1 MVKAMRTQAVTS
13 VSRLLPEESGHV
25 AALPGCLDG
34 MGVVVLPDV
43 LDGVRGGARVEQ
55 NSAVPV
61 RPRRPPPQAIS
72 TRSLSRRCHAC
83 RSASSASSR
92 SAGRPKS
99 AHFSHR
105 ASHATVGG
113 ALPSR

>member
-43 LDGVRGGARVEQ
+43 LDGVQGGARVEQ
-55 NSAVPV
+55 NEASQRRACSPSPSAAGNLYAVAVQAVPCLSKRV
-61 RPRRPPPQAIS
+61 IRIVAIS
-72 TRSLSRRCHAC
+72 RQAKVSPLQPPRLPRNGRRC
-83 RSASSASSR
+83 S
-92 SAGRPKS
+92 P
-99 AHFSHR
+99 
-105 ASHATVGG
+105 
-113 ALPSR
+113 